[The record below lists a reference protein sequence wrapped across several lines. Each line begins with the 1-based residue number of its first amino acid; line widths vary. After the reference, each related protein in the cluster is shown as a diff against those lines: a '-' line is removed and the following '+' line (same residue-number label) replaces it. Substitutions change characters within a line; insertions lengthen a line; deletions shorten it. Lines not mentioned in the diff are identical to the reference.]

1 MYSFVFGSRI
11 VDIFNFLFEDD
22 CLNISYLPRLMISD
36 CIRLSEKTWGQA
48 LMGAWMPL
56 APAVLDAVV
65 RHLPSPVEAQAYRV
79 PQIWP
84 GVAAARKTAEV
95 HCISYS
101 VHRTVRTHA

>member
-1 MYSFVFGSRI
+1 L
-11 VDIFNFLFEDD
+11 FLFEDD
-22 CLNISYLPRLMISD
+22 CLNISYLPRSFVSD
-36 CIRLSEKTWGQA
+36 CIRPSSKLGQA

-84 GVAAARKTAEV
+84 GVAAARKGAEV
-95 HCISYS
+95 HRISYP
-101 VHRTVRTHA
+101 VHRTARTQA